1 VAKYFT
7 VAEANQLLPRLRV
20 LIEKMFAFREE
31 ALALNPEVL
40 PILEKAV
47 GNGGSRK
54 AGELVETFRKFE
66 SVVLELQQLGCE
78 LKGIEQGLIDF
89 PALRDGRTIYLCW
102 QYNEPEVTFWHE
114 VDAGFAG
121 RQRL

>member
-1 VAKYFT
+1 MTKYFT
-7 VAEANQLLPRLRV
+7 VSEANKLLPRLRL
-20 LIEKMFAFREE
+20 LIEKMSAFREE
-31 ALALNPEVL
+31 ALVLNPEVL
-40 PILEKAV
+40 PVLEKAV

-66 SVVLELQQLGCE
+66 NVVLELQQLGCE

-89 PALRDGRTIYLCW
+89 PALREGRKVYLCW
-102 QYNEPEVTFWHE
+102 QYNEPEVAFWHE